1 MLPSD
6 ENVATKYQEYYAI
19 DARVT
24 RQVDE
29 PGAENE
35 HSIEPK
41 DGCG

>member
-6 ENVATKYQEYYAI
+6 ENVATKYQELQEKI
-19 DARVT
+19 I
-24 RQVDE
+24 DE

-41 DGCG
+41 DGCD